1 MPLIGTCSAELNPGL
16 RPPVPPGQRP
26 RRPVP
31 FPGLWDKSSVLNPTP
46 HSAKSQ
52 THIKLALMLMWR
64 PPDEIFALILQYLR
78 EELASNF
85 GPRFFQYLRRRSKFG
100 NLASTQKSYLI
111 GDLMSKSHL
120 MRHDHDIAALLP

>member
-1 MPLIGTCSAELNPGL
+1 LQARYSQRAARGIAAYRDSQAHCDKANRLGL
-16 RPPVPPGQRP
+16 HLFRSGQSE
-26 RRPVP
+26 
-31 FPGLWDKSSVLNPTP
+31 DASPTLRLYLTP
-46 HSAKSQ
+46 IRQ
-52 THIKLALMLMWR
+52 